1 MKKRFL
7 STVLCAAMV
16 AGSLAGCGLK
26 TPETTT
32 AEPAPETTTAAA
44 AEETKQQR
52 RPPRRQRLLT
62 CRK

>member
-26 TPETTT
+26 TPEIN
-32 AEPAPETTTAAA
+32 
-44 AEETKQQR
+44 
-52 RPPRRQRLLT
+52 L
-62 CRK
+62 